1 MSVFSNPRRRRT
13 IIPAKFCWLFAA
25 AMLFANV
32 AAAQDTDTD
41 PAAAR
46 AAAQRSVIGACSA
59 ENARFC
65 PPTPSGVP
73 SPRDEVI
80 CLKGYMVNLSPS
92 CRKAVTGSLQ

>member
-1 MSVFSNPRRRRT
+1 MSVSSNPRRR
-13 IIPAKFCWLFAA
+13 PAMISARFCWLLVA
-25 AMLFANV
+25 AMLSANV
-32 AAAQDTDTD
+32 AAAQEADSD

-46 AAAQRSVIGACSA
+46 AAAQRSVVGACSA
-59 ENARFC
+59 EYARFC
-65 PPTPSGVP
+65 PATPSGVP